1 MSETVGGRPADA
13 SHAHAPVGGSFLVE
27 DVAPE
32 NVTVPEALSDEL
44 RMFGRTA
51 AEFVA
56 REVQPVAERL
66 EGLDYELSRQ
76 LMLAAGAQGLL
87 AVEVPEEHGGLG
99 SSKLASTVVTEA
111 LAASGSFNVT
121 FNAHVGIGTLPLV
134 YFGTPEQKA
143 RYLPGLASGE
153 LVAAYCL
160 TEPGSGSDSLAAE
173 ARAVLDGEHWVLNG
187 TKMWISNAGFA
198 DVFTVFAQVDGD
210 KFSAFIVERGTTGL
224 SFGPEERKM
233 GIKGSSTR
241 MVVLENARVP
251 RGNLLG
257 EVGKGHHIAFGILN
271 IGRFKLAV
279 GAAGGAKRLVGLAQ
293 GYARER
299 RQFGSPIAEF
309 GLIKEKVGGMG
320 AHTYALESAVYRL
333 AGDLD
338 AAVEGAR
345 ARAAAAGSE
354 AQARA
359 ELEALSDYSVEFSFI
374 KVFGSEILDAVADE
388 ALQVYGGY
396 GFSADYPIEATYRDS
411 RINRIFEGTN
421 EINRMLTVEQLL
433 KRALRGRV
441 DLQGAARAA
450 VADAGP
456 KPLGAEA
463 GGDLA
468 HARRAVAGLKSAT
481 LAVTGVAAMAFE
493 RGLEDEQELMAR
505 VADLVGL
512 AYLAESAVLR
522 AERLRGEPQG
532 GAADVLARLFA
543 FEAVDRAR
551 SLATEALRRAGHGG
565 PAAVSVDAYL
575 ADHGQ
580 DLIALRRAAAELTY
594 AADGYPLARG
604 RRT

>member
-1 MSETVGGRPADA
+1 MSELVSGRAADA
-13 SHAHAPVGGSFLVE
+13 SHARAPVGAAFLIE

-32 NVTVPEALSDEL
+32 DVTVPEGLSAEL
-44 RMFGRTA
+44 RLFGRSA

-56 REVQPVAERL
+56 REVQPVSERL

-76 LMLAAGAQGLL
+76 LMLAAGGHGLL

-121 FNAHVGIGTLPLV
+121 FNAHVGIGTLPIV

-143 RYLPGLASGE
+143 RYLPCLASGE

-160 TEPGSGSDSLAAE
+160 TEPGSGSDALAAK
-173 ARAVLDGEHWVLNG
+173 ARAVLDGDHWVLNG

-198 DVFTVFAQVDGD
+198 DLFTVFAQVDGD
-210 KFSAFIVERGTTGL
+210 KFSAFLVERGTDGL

-241 MVVLENARVP
+241 MVVLEDARVP
-251 RGNLLG
+251 AGNLLG
-257 EVGKGHHIAFGILN
+257 EVGKGHQIAFGILN

-279 GAAGGAKRLVGLAQ
+279 GAAGGAKRLVDLAQ
-293 GYARER
+293 AYARER

-309 GLIKEKVGGMG
+309 GLIKEKLGGMS

-338 AAVEGAR
+338 AAVEEAR
-345 ARAAAAGSE
+345 ARAGDAGPG
-354 AQARA
+354 ALARA
-359 ELEALSDYSVEFSFI
+359 ELDALSDYSVEFSFI
-374 KVFGSEILDAVADE
+374 KVFGSEILDAVVDE

-421 EINRMLTVEQLL
+421 EINRELTVDQLL
-433 KRALRGRV
+433 KRALRGRL
-441 DLQGAARAA
+441 DLMGAARAA
-450 VADAGP
+450 VAGRGPGPRDA
-456 KPLGAEA
+456 AA
-463 GGDLA
+463 TGDLA

-481 LAVTGVAAMAFE
+481 LAVAGVAALAFE
-493 RGLEDEQELMAR
+493 RGLEHEQELMAR
-505 VADLVGL
+505 VADMVGL
-512 AYLAESAVLR
+512 IYLAESAVLR
-522 AERLRGEPQG
+522 AERLRGDAKAD
-532 GAADVLARLFA
+532 AAGRLARLYA

-551 SLATEALRRAGHGG
+551 VLATEALRRVGEGG
-565 PAAVSVDAYL
+565 TAAAAAVGGYL
-575 ADHGQ
+575 AEHGQ
-580 DLIALRRAAAELTY
+580 DLIALRRAAAESTY
-594 AADGYPLARG
+594 EADGYPLG
-604 RRT
+604 

>member
-51 AEFVA
+51 AEFIA

-121 FNAHVGIGTLPLV
+121 FNAHVGIGTLPIV

-143 RYLPGLASGE
+143 RYLPRLASGE

-160 TEPGSGSDSLAAE
+160 TEPGSGSDALAAK
-173 ARAVLDGEHWVLNG
+173 ARAVLDGDHWVLNG

-198 DVFTVFAQVDGD
+198 DLFTVFAQVDGD
-210 KFSAFIVERGTTGL
+210 KFSAFLVERGTDGL

-241 MVVLENARVP
+241 MVVLEDARVP
-251 RGNLLG
+251 AGNLLG
-257 EVGKGHHIAFGILN
+257 EVGKGHQIAFGILN

-279 GAAGGAKRLVGLAQ
+279 GAAGGAKRLVDLAQ
-293 GYARER
+293 AYARER

-309 GLIKEKVGGMG
+309 GLIKEKLGGMS

-338 AAVEGAR
+338 AAVEEAR
-345 ARAAAAGSE
+345 ARAGDAGPG
-354 AQARA
+354 ALARA
-359 ELEALSDYSVEFSFI
+359 ELDALSDYSVEFSFI
-374 KVFGSEILDAVADE
+374 KVFGSEILDAVVDE

-421 EINRMLTVEQLL
+421 EINRELTVDQLL
-433 KRALRGRV
+433 KRALRGRL
-441 DLQGAARAA
+441 DLMGAARAA
-450 VADAGP
+450 VAGRGPGPRDA
-456 KPLGAEA
+456 AA
-463 GGDLA
+463 TGDLA

-481 LAVTGVAAMAFE
+481 LAVAGVAALAFE
-493 RGLEDEQELMAR
+493 RGLEHEQELMAR
-505 VADLVGL
+505 VADMVGL
-512 AYLAESAVLR
+512 SYLAESAVLR
-522 AERLRGEPQG
+522 AERLRGDAKAD
-532 GAADVLARLFA
+532 AAGRLARLYA

-551 SLATEALRRAGHGG
+551 VLATEALRRVGEGG
-565 PAAVSVDAYL
+565 TAAAAAVGGYL
-575 ADHGQ
+575 AEHGQ
-580 DLIALRRAAAELTY
+580 DLIALRRAAAESTY
-594 AADGYPLARG
+594 EADGYPLG
-604 RRT
+604 